1 MECLSIAQEPFWGAQ
16 GLFCGAGVLSFAFL
30 AFDESHKNNPSYMSG
45 QAFTLR
51 SISGPLSRQIPQMGR
66 TVAAVA
72 AWWPDDLCVSLW
84 LWVCLGS

>member
-1 MECLSIAQEPFWGAQ
+1 
-16 GLFCGAGVLSFAFL
+16 
-30 AFDESHKNNPSYMSG
+30 MSG

-51 SISGPLSRQIPQMGR
+51 SILGPLSRQIPQMGR